1 MMLMCRD
8 KNRMTEILNMH
19 IIKERLNVDKIKQK
33 NANMVSTNS
42 NITKIFVYLTFL
54 LYNSNRLLRCRR

>member
-1 MMLMCRD
+1 MCRD

>member
-1 MMLMCRD
+1 MCRD

-42 NITKIFVYLTFL
+42 NITKLFVYLTFL